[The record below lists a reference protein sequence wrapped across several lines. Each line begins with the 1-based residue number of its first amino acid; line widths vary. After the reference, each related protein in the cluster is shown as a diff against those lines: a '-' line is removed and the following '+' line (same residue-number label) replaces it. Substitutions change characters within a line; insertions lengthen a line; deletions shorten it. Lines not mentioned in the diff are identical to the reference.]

1 MRRGS
6 AKYGTGPVPGGSGG
20 PGDPP
25 DPPVDPEFTI
35 LSGGNPGQLYVLAY
49 AYDLNGRRISLSYP
63 SLLRPYSRAAAEY
76 LYTDWGALEAIRGL
90 AGEWYSFGYDEES
103 RLTSIVY
110 PQDTG
115 LTESFVYDSDGRRI
129 IRKLGTAAMPG
140 SVYDDSL
147 VYDWRGKV
155 TKAFLRASSRVV
167 ENWYDGLGRVVAS
180 SWQSTISGD
189 LNVDQF
195 RTDPYGNIAW
205 SRKRDGFGNAP
216 EYENHYDP
224 YGRIT
229 LVQLAPTS
237 PNPSTWSHEWREYD
251 AAGNVS
257 FAAEVRFG
265 PGQMEPTTE
274 VHRRTTRY
282 YYSADKRLVY
292 SQRFARDPIDM
303 GGDSDDLFEEIRYD
317 ALGRRILVRTQ
328 HAPFGAVGK
337 SDAITR
343 FVWDGDQ
350 LLGELRAS
358 GDQLEATFGTGR
370 QYGRVTYL
378 HGGEIDKP
386 LGVYR
391 NDFSNAVGPTL
402 IVPYVNWRGQH
413 ERGTFVG
420 GAPECTG
427 SHSDCIHVEWPA
439 PKMRTY
445 LDGQAPGEG
454 DWVGSLLQDQLD
466 ESGLLYRRN
475 RYYDP
480 NTGQFTQEDPIG
492 IAGGLNLYG
501 FADGDPLSHSDPF
514 GLWCEKRG
522 SGNGERLYCEDIGP
536 GDFYTIRDY
545 LGGAA
550 GESAFHTFQ
559 QAGFTKWSPSTCVG
573 GFSDSQCTM
582 LAQSFSKLTLHAD
595 SRCSSL
601 GVSATKRFQA
611 GRFRYKD
618 LPDNLL
624 GYAQKFWP
632 WGTITLDPD
641 AFATP
646 QILTTIVAHEA
657 RHFQNPFAGGG
668 PLGIFHRYG
677 DSVYRIGEY
686 CGQ

>member
-1 MRRGS
+1 MVVWYKRVRRGS

-337 SDAITR
+337 SDAMTR

-501 FADGDPLSHSDPF
+501 FADGDPLTYSDPF
-514 GLWCEKRG
+514 GLCPEDVGGDGETERFDDCPEGSSGWYAHRLATGEGNELLNIAGGLFATLWEFANYDYCADTGECVSAVMPAVGSRG
-522 SGNGERLYCEDIGP
+522 IITGYRRHGLQQAIS
-536 GDFYTIRDY
+536 RDGVGVAPSAILDAVRNPTRVIQQAEGKLKY
-545 LGGAA
+545 VGQNATVILNKA
-550 GESAFHTFQ
+550 GEVVTTWARNH
-559 QAGFTKWSPSTCVG
+559 
-573 GFSDSQCTM
+573 
-582 LAQSFSKLTLHAD
+582 
-595 SRCSSL
+595 L
-601 GVSATKRFQA
+601 G
-611 GRFRYKD
+611 
-618 LPDNLL
+618 
-624 GYAQKFWP
+624 W
-632 WGTITLDPD
+632 
-641 AFATP
+641 
-646 QILTTIVAHEA
+646 
-657 RHFQNPFAGGG
+657 
-668 PLGIFHRYG
+668 
-677 DSVYRIGEY
+677 RIKP
-686 CGQ
+686 